1 MILFLFVFL
10 MTANEVRW
18 TLNIALICISR
29 SPSVWPFPCPYEW
42 NLFFSVSVHSTF
54 LGFPLLH
61 EHPWPWPRAAPERPW
76 CFLPGGEFC
85 PGFWPPH
92 SPAHCTE
99 RQRCCWDGPSAGHT
113 ASSPRQTFGV
123 PWSAHTAPSGYTWE
137 GHNDHQLTQ
146 KGMGISRSSWA
157 LSNPKGLV
165 APPSPSFY
173 YALPSSTMLSFEKGS
188 CSPTPFTGEKS
199 HTWVTPSWPAYFL
212 SIHSL
217 WHPSPSPFYFL
228 ADLTSPPYMCIAHET
243 YFIAFVHPVLS
254 GFPCLFTYP
263 VLFRSTD

>member
-1 MILFLFVFL
+1 MSGTFSSVFLF
-10 MTANEVRW
+10 
-18 TLNIALICISR
+18 I
-29 SPSVWPFPCPYEW
+29 PPFSGSH
-42 NLFFSVSVHSTF
+42 FFTSIPDPDLELLPRG
-54 LGFPLLH
+54 LGAFC
-61 EHPWPWPRAAPERPW
+61 R
-76 CFLPGGEFC
+76 GVEFC

-92 SPAHCTE
+92 SPAHYTE
-99 RQRCCWDGPSAGHT
+99 RQRCCWDGLSAGHT

-123 PWSAHTAPSGYTWE
+123 PWSVRTAPSGCTWE

-157 LSNPKGLV
+157 LSKPKGLI

-188 CSPTPFTGEKS
+188 RSPTPFTGEKS

-217 WHPSPSPFYFL
+217 WHPSPSPLSFSRPHFSPIYVYSTWDILLPLFIQFCLGFHAFL
-228 ADLTSPPYMCIAHET
+228 PIRFSLDLRTSSALLYGEMTPDDVWRLREA
-243 YFIAFVHPVLS
+243 
-254 GFPCLFTYP
+254 
-263 VLFRSTD
+263 